1 MSTPLFV
8 IADQRS
14 GTNLLRRSL
23 ASTGQLCDLNE
34 IFHPQGGIY
43 WLFREQ
49 QFRPAMESAPPTADH
64 QIEWFESFLGNCLP
78 PEFPF
83 SILDVKYN
91 SSHVLNEFSRSPIDT
106 PLFVKWLIQ
115 KQYPVI
121 HLVRKNSLES
131 YVSLLVGLHTNNWVV
146 DVATPQPAPIRLKL
160 DVAETIFQVAKR
172 QRQIK
177 QFRQLLQPANCLEVS
192 YESLID
198 PTGEFSRFCLNQIC
212 QFVGLSKS
220 LDVQV
225 TTQKTGRPLRDVVE
239 NYDQEILPA
248 LIEQGMGEIV
258 DFEPETRSI
267 RFAPTVVFPRSDR
280 PAIRIRPQPVLK
292 NAAAR
297 ISRKRAKSRP
307 VFVISPRAGGAELF
321 RRTFATHIE
330 SCDLGQI
337 FLPAKNS
344 YWSYRAQQLAVR
356 PELSLPNLTNQLE
369 IFESFLDHRLSHDKP
384 FTLIDVSY
392 DFVHSIN
399 ETWYAPGSRP
409 MLLAWLL
416 EQKCAVVHLVN
427 HNFCESGSHRID
439 TKSDLTEQ
447 VQGAASGRGLTI
459 DQSPIARHRQFKWQ
473 KTESDVMRA
482 WLAPTN
488 LLEIPV
494 AWLIAP
500 DYKFPPEVIQKV
512 AEFVGIDVPL
522 EVERQPLAGGI
533 SRFAS

>member
-14 GTNLLRRSL
+14 GTNLLRRAL
-23 ASTGQLCDLNE
+23 ASTEQLCDLNE

-49 QFRPAMESAPPTADH
+49 QFRPATELSPPSADQ
-64 QIEWFESFLGNCLP
+64 QIEWFESFLHNCLP

-91 SSHVLNEFSRSPIDT
+91 SSHVLNEFSRSPIDS

-146 DVATPQPAPIRLKL
+146 DVTASQPAPIHLKL

-177 QFRQLLQPANCLEVS
+177 QFRQFLQPANCLEVS

-198 PTGEFSRFCLNQIC
+198 PTGEFSKFCLSQIC

-220 LDVQV
+220 WDIQV

-239 NYDQEILPA
+239 NYDREILPA
-248 LIEQGMGEIV
+248 LIDHGMSEMV
-258 DFEPETRSI
+258 VLEPDTRSI
-267 RFAPTVVFPRSDR
+267 RFPPTAVSPRPDR

-292 NAAAR
+292 NAAR
-297 ISRKRAKSRP
+297 ISRKRGTSRP
-307 VFVISPRAGGAELF
+307 VFVISPRAGGAEFF
-321 RRTFATHIE
+321 RRAFGAHIE

-356 PELSLPNLTNQLE
+356 PDLSLPNLKNQLE
-369 IFESFLDHRLSHDKP
+369 IFESFLDHRLDHDKP

-416 EQKCAVVHLVN
+416 EQKCAVIHLVK
-427 HNFCESGSHRID
+427 HNFYELGWHKTD
-439 TKSDLTEQ
+439 TNSDLTQRE
-447 VQGAASGRGLTI
+447 QGAAFSRGLTI
-459 DQSPIARHRQFKWQ
+459 DPSPIARHQQSKWQ

-494 AWLIAP
+494 EWPIAP
-500 DYKFPPEVIQKV
+500 DRKFPPEVIQKV
-512 AEFVGIDVPL
+512 AAFVGIKVPL
-522 EVERQPLAGGI
+522 EVERQPLACGI